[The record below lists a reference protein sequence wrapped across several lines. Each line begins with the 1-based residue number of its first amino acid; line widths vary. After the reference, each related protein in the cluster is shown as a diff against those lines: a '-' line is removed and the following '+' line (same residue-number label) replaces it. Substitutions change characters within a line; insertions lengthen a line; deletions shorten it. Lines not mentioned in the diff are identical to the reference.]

1 MVSEYLHTVNIPKV
15 VEQQVTG
22 SPLEPG
28 ESKED
33 KEKALLKKF
42 GLTNL
47 CLSTEYRWIKK
58 LGNNI

>member
-1 MVSEYLHTVNIPKV
+1 MVSEYLHIVNIPKV

-33 KEKALLKKF
+33 KEKAHLKKF
-42 GLTNL
+42 GLTNVAL
-47 CLSTEYRWIKK
+47 H
-58 LGNNI
+58 